1 MLKLNIICFLR
12 AEQIKSSI
20 ILRSLFLIFEWQL
33 CKRRYAS
40 CHIGGTFFVG
50 ILAIIQSS
58 KFIKNNISAVMLKGI
73 DLCKENCP

>member
-40 CHIGGTFFVG
+40 CHIGGTFFWYF
-50 ILAIIQSS
+50 S
-58 KFIKNNISAVMLKGI
+58 NNTKLKVYKKQYI
-73 DLCKENCP
+73 RSDAQRDRFM